1 MDYLIYIKKI
11 WNSIENTHKRQLN
24 IFLAINLVT
33 AFLEILS
40 IGMILPLLHLI
51 VDSNT
56 NDQKVVFV
64 NELIMSLKN
73 YIGID
78 NLLFAFLITII
89 FIFIIKNFFLGYFIW
104 WQKNFIKKVH
114 VSIAQRLFYFYLNK
128 DYSFHLKNNSSVIL
142 RNITSEVG
150 NFTNSLANILILF
163 TEMIIFILIFGLLMS
178 LSPISTLIVLVI
190 FGIPSFLFLLFI
202 NKYIRKWGEKAL
214 NYNAKSLKYLNQGLS
229 SVKEIILLSKQREFV
244 KLFVDQLKKMQIL
257 ARTTSSIK
265 MLPRLFFEVLT
276 IISISSII
284 FFMYEQNNVAA
295 IIPTIGIFFAAA
307 IRVLPSIYKIIF
319 SFNTIGQSMKSVD
332 ILSNDINEY
341 NQFKNEYSKVNT
353 KDEINEELE
362 FIKINKINFRYDIN
376 SPIILKELFLE
387 IKKGENIGII
397 GSSGVGKTT
406 FLDVLLGLLKPN
418 SGEITYNNKNIFT
431 NIKKW
436 QSMIGYVP
444 QEVNLIDDSIIRN
457 ICFNFEDDNYDKEL
471 LDKVLN
477 KSKLKDFIEN
487 CNDGLLTTI
496 GERGA
501 RISGGQRQRIGIA
514 RALYRR
520 APILV
525 FDEATNS
532 LDKANRDS
540 FIQNI
545 NEIKKDKV
553 IINISHDLESLK
565 FCDKIYT
572 LKEGCLIN
580 LNKN

>member
-1 MDYLIYIKKI
+1 
-11 WNSIENTHKRQLN
+11 
-24 IFLAINLVT
+24 
-33 AFLEILS
+33 
-40 IGMILPLLHLI
+40 
-51 VDSNT
+51 
-56 NDQKVVFV
+56 
-64 NELIMSLKN
+64 
-73 YIGID
+73 
-78 NLLFAFLITII
+78 
-89 FIFIIKNFFLGYFIW
+89 
-104 WQKNFIKKVH
+104 
-114 VSIAQRLFYFYLNK
+114 
-128 DYSFHLKNNSSVIL
+128 
-142 RNITSEVG
+142 
-150 NFTNSLANILILF
+150 
-163 TEMIIFILIFGLLMS
+163 MS

-397 GSSGVGKTT
+397 EVQELVKQL
-406 FLDVLLGLLKPN
+406 FLMF
-418 SGEITYNNKNIFT
+418 Y
-431 NIKKW
+431 
-436 QSMIGYVP
+436 
-444 QEVNLIDDSIIRN
+444 
-457 ICFNFEDDNYDKEL
+457 
-471 LDKVLN
+471 
-477 KSKLKDFIEN
+477 
-487 CNDGLLTTI
+487 
-496 GERGA
+496 
-501 RISGGQRQRIGIA
+501 
-514 RALYRR
+514 
-520 APILV
+520 
-525 FDEATNS
+525 
-532 LDKANRDS
+532 
-540 FIQNI
+540 
-545 NEIKKDKV
+545 
-553 IINISHDLESLK
+553 
-565 FCDKIYT
+565 
-572 LKEGCLIN
+572 
-580 LNKN
+580 

>member
-1 MDYLIYIKKI
+1 M
-11 WNSIENTHKRQLN
+11 
-24 IFLAINLVT
+24 
-33 AFLEILS
+33 
-40 IGMILPLLHLI
+40 
-51 VDSNT
+51 
-56 NDQKVVFV
+56 
-64 NELIMSLKN
+64 
-73 YIGID
+73 
-78 NLLFAFLITII
+78 
-89 FIFIIKNFFLGYFIW
+89 
-104 WQKNFIKKVH
+104 
-114 VSIAQRLFYFYLNK
+114 
-128 DYSFHLKNNSSVIL
+128 

-418 SGEITYNNKNIFT
+418 SGEITYNNKNNFT

>member
-1 MDYLIYIKKI
+1 
-11 WNSIENTHKRQLN
+11 
-24 IFLAINLVT
+24 
-33 AFLEILS
+33 
-40 IGMILPLLHLI
+40 
-51 VDSNT
+51 
-56 NDQKVVFV
+56 
-64 NELIMSLKN
+64 
-73 YIGID
+73 
-78 NLLFAFLITII
+78 
-89 FIFIIKNFFLGYFIW
+89 
-104 WQKNFIKKVH
+104 
-114 VSIAQRLFYFYLNK
+114 
-128 DYSFHLKNNSSVIL
+128 
-142 RNITSEVG
+142 
-150 NFTNSLANILILF
+150 
-163 TEMIIFILIFGLLMS
+163 
-178 LSPISTLIVLVI
+178 
-190 FGIPSFLFLLFI
+190 
-202 NKYIRKWGEKAL
+202 
-214 NYNAKSLKYLNQGLS
+214 
-229 SVKEIILLSKQREFV
+229 
-244 KLFVDQLKKMQIL
+244 
-257 ARTTSSIK
+257 
-265 MLPRLFFEVLT
+265 
-276 IISISSII
+276 
-284 FFMYEQNNVAA
+284 
-295 IIPTIGIFFAAA
+295 
-307 IRVLPSIYKIIF
+307 
-319 SFNTIGQSMKSVD
+319 MKSVD

-532 LDKANRDS
+532 LDKANRDPS
-540 FIQNI
+540 Y
-545 NEIKKDKV
+545 
-553 IINISHDLESLK
+553 
-565 FCDKIYT
+565 KI
-572 LKEGCLIN
+572 
-580 LNKN
+580 

>member
-295 IIPTIGIFFAAA
+295 IIQTIGIFFAAA